1 MKGASATQKNFDI
14 RTEVGNSAR
23 KSERPGKSDMPQK
36 STGST
41 PNDQNQSN
49 QSPKIYN
56 MVQEYN
62 SEHKPKVIQ

>member
-1 MKGASATQKNFDI
+1 MKGASATQKKFDI

-23 KSERPGKSDMPQK
+23 NSERPKKSDMPQK

-49 QSPKIYN
+49 
-56 MVQEYN
+56 
-62 SEHKPKVIQ
+62 